1 MLALFALAGAQ
12 VGGFAMS
19 EIPGNAPK
27 DAVMARPAEIDAVL
41 AWAEQSFVGPK
52 MTSPQTDALLIPI
65 APPFSFVCG
74 GEPSSEVL
82 NRGAHEIV
90 QEQEKDR
97 TQIVAY
103 YSDPKTGL
111 RVTAEVSVFKEYP
124 AVDWVLNFENTG
136 STDTPIIENVN
147 ACDLRLA
154 TGDAAKPAVLHR
166 LQGDACGPQSF
177 MPYDTELKPGERID
191 MAPSGGR
198 SSNTTAFP
206 FFNFQ
211 YGDEGLIAAIGW
223 SGQWKAGFDRGA
235 DTGASV
241 SGSERSGDPQTR
253 FTAGM
258 EKTHLVLHPGEKIRT
273 PRIVLMRW
281 TGDFANAQNRFR
293 RLVLFNY
300 CPRIDGAPVKLPIAL
315 QDFDRYMRRPG
326 WATEQGQIESARA
339 AASMGCDTYWFDAGW
354 FVGDFPNGV
363 GNWFCK
369 PKEFPHGLRP
379 LADECHKLGMKLV
392 IWFEPERVA
401 PDTQIAKE
409 HPEFVLRQAQDAQGV
424 GLFNL
429 GNPDARKWLTDLL
442 SSRISEY
449 GIDIYRNDFNI
460 DPLPFWRANDAPDR
474 QGMSEIRYVEGHYAM
489 WDELRARHPGLW
501 IDNCASGGRRI
512 DIETCMRSVPLWRSD
527 TCCAPNHQTW
537 DQAQNCAIA
546 QYVPLF
552 TGAAW
557 SPDAYTTR
565 SAATGGAICQ
575 FGYLDDGFSMALA
588 IETVAE
594 IKATRKYWYGD
605 IYPLTPITVAPDQM
619 IAWQLHRADLDEGMV
634 LAFRREQS
642 PYLAIKP
649 KLRGLDPSKTYE
661 LTFIDDAREKTVR
674 AISGKE
680 LTDTGLELRLPNQ
693 GSSLLVFYRLKVG
706 KSKS

>member
-1 MLALFALAGAQ
+1 MLALIALAGAQ
-12 VGGFAMS
+12 AGGFAMP
-19 EIPGNAPK
+19 EIPITAPK
-27 DAVMARPAEIDAVL
+27 DAVMAKPSEIDAVL
-41 AWAEQSFVGPK
+41 AWAEQSFVGPRRAAQK
-52 MTSPQTDALLIPI
+52 KDMLLLPTN
-65 APPFSFVCG
+65 PPFSFTYDA
-74 GEPSSEVL
+74 ESSTEFLDAWTHAV
-82 NRGAHEIV
+82 E
-90 QEQEKDR
+90 EKQDQDR
-97 TQIVAY
+97 ARITT
-103 YSDPKTGL
+103 SWTDPKTHL
-111 RVTAEVSVFKEYP
+111 CVTAEVSVFKQYP
-124 AVDWVLNFENTG
+124 AIDWVLYFENTG
-136 STDTPIIENVN
+136 SKDTPIIENVN

-154 TGDAAKPAVLHR
+154 TNDAAKSAVLHR
-166 LQGDACGPQSF
+166 LRGDDCSGQSF
-177 MPYDTELKPGERID
+177 MPYDTELKPGQRID

-223 SGQWKAGFDRGA
+223 SGQWRASFERAA
-235 DTGASV
+235 DSI
-241 SGSERSGDPQTR
+241 TR
-253 FTAGM
+253 FTSGM
-258 EKTHLVLHPGEKIRT
+258 EQMHLTLRPGEKIRT

-281 TGDFANAQNRFR
+281 TGDIADAQNRFR

-300 CPRIDGAPVKLPIAL
+300 CPRIDGAPIKLPIAL
-315 QDFDRYMRRPG
+315 QDFDRYMRHRPG
-326 WATEQGQIESARA
+326 WGTEQGQIESAKA

-369 PKEFPHGLRP
+369 PKEFPHGLKP
-379 LADECHKLGMKLV
+379 LADECHKLGMKLI

-409 HPEFVLRQAQDAQGV
+409 HPEFCLG
-424 GLFNL
+424 GEGSKLFDL

-460 DPLPFWRANDAPDR
+460 DPLPFWRGNDAPDR
-474 QGMSEIRYVEGHYAM
+474 QGMTEIRYVEGHYAM

-527 TCCAPNHQTW
+527 TCCAPGRADW
-537 DQAQNCAIA
+537 DQAQDCAIA

-552 TGAAW
+552 TACSW
-557 SPDAYTTR
+557 SADAYTAR

-575 FGYLDDGFSMALA
+575 FGYLDDGFSMSLARQA
-588 IETVAE
+588 IEE
-594 IKATRKYWYGD
+594 IRTTRKYWYGD
-605 IYPLTPITVAPDQM
+605 IYPLTPITAAPDQM

-642 PYLAIKP
+642 PYLAIMP
-649 KLRGLDPSKTYE
+649 KLRGLDPKKTYE

-674 AISGKE
+674 TASGKE
-680 LTDTGLELRLPNQ
+680 LTDTGLELRLPQ
-693 GSSLLVFYRLKVG
+693 QQSSLLVFYRLKAG
-706 KSKS
+706 KLKS